1 MNHRRAIQHLKRAD
15 PVMARVIAQVGPCR
29 FAPVTDHTHFHHLS
43 RAIVYQ
49 QLSTKAAATIH
60 RRFVELF
67 PTQPPHPRDVAV
79 AEDAPL
85 RAAGLS
91 RQKAAYI
98 RDLAAKVHDGSL
110 PLDRIA
116 SLPDDEVIAALT
128 QVKGIGKWSAQMFLM
143 FRLGRPDVLPDLDLG
158 IQKAIKLAYGLRSM
172 PKPKRVLRIGK
183 SWSPYAT
190 VASWYLW
197 RSIDGPAGG

>member
-1 MNHRRAIQHLKRAD
+1 MNHRKAINHLRRAD

-29 FAPVTDHTHFHHLS
+29 FGPNTDHTHFHHLS

-60 RRFVELF
+60 GRFVALF
-67 PTQPPHPRDVAV
+67 PTNPPRPADVA
-79 AEDAPL
+79 AAKDEPL

-91 RQKAAYI
+91 RQKAAYL
-98 RDLAAKVHDGSL
+98 RDLASKVHDGSL

-183 SWSPYAT
+183 SWSPYST

-197 RSIDGPAGG
+197 RSLD